1 MLGNVGAMG
10 AYMMSNDA
18 TLGLSMLGTTTA
30 LSSIMGVT
38 LTVAIGGLSEF
49 ILKCLA
55 SFVLFSWDL

>member
-18 TLGLSMLGTTTA
+18 TLGMSMLGTTTA

-38 LTVAIGGLSEF
+38 LTVAIGGLPKLLPNNE
-49 ILKCLA
+49 
-55 SFVLFSWDL
+55 